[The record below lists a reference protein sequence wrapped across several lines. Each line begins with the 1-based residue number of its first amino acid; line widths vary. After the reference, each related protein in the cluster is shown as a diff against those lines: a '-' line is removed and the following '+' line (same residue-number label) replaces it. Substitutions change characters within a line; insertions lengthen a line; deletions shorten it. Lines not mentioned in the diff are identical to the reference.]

1 MDLSHQLSDRHSLS
15 LDEVNEMAPDLIES
29 AKAGDVVAA
38 QFLLWLAAIYLERA
52 GNVPPMIAGYLAAC
66 LRGIADGTA
75 PAQALNL
82 VQRGRT
88 PEYMRDNLVAV
99 DYVRLRDSQKEKH
112 AVALKLIGEEWGLTE
127 STVKR
132 ICTRERCKGARQYLA
147 WQENEAGPHMQE
159 TIQEIRDRLKAG
171 ERAV

>member
-1 MDLSHQLSDRHSLS
+1 MLKEKPRASGNAARQRSDPRNVESSRSLTARRTVGKTGARL
-15 LDEVNEMAPDLIES
+15 LDDVSSYLGKFVAYPDY
-29 AKAGDVVAA
+29 G
-38 QFLLWLAAIYLERA
+38 Q
-52 GNVPPMIAGYLAAC
+52 
-66 LRGIADGTA
+66 
-75 PAQALNL
+75 
-82 VQRGRT
+82 
-88 PEYMRDNLVAV
+88 VAV